1 MIELNYT
8 GICAGCE
15 FSDLKVECI
24 RWGGWHNG
32 NPITLKKWEVVC
44 EHMESCERWAKDFE
58 RWQKE
63 AEAKEAP
70 VEEKPE
76 ETDEYRTLA
85 AEAERIKKAVLDVFS
100 KRMNGNMCGRKL
112 EGAE

>member
-8 GICAGCE
+8 GICEGCE
-15 FSDLKVECI
+15 VSGLKLECLK
-24 RWGGWHNG
+24 WDGWHNG
-32 NPITLKKWEVVC
+32 KQIVLKKWQVVC
-44 EHMESCERWAKDFE
+44 DHMEACE

-70 VEEKPE
+70 EEEKPE

-100 KRMNGNMCGRKL
+100 KRMNGDAG
-112 EGAE
+112 